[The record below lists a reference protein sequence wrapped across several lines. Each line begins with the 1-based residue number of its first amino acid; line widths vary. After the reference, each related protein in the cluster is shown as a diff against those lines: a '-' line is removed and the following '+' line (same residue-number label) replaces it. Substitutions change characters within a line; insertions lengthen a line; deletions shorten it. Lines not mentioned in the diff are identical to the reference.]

1 VLGATLAVL
10 SAASFA
16 LNNAAA
22 RRAVVTGTPAQGMA
36 LTVPIGVLCFL
47 LVAVI
52 TGEIAHVHQFPA
64 TAVLWMSGVGV
75 LNFVFG
81 RYCNYKGNQSAGANL
96 TGPVVQLNVVV
107 TLALAVIVLDEP
119 CSALQIAGAMVMLA
133 GAFITQWQ
141 GSRSSPISIAAG
153 ASRFVPRVAEGYLF
167 AFLAALAYGTAPV
180 MTRIALQSSGP
191 SSAILAGLVAY
202 GSATSV
208 IVTML
213 LLSSA
218 LRGNVASVQRDN
230 IRWFVYSGVFVAVA
244 QGFMYSAVAVAPIMV
259 VIPLLQST
267 LIFRLF
273 FGIWLNPEHEVFGA
287 KVIIGSAV
295 SIIGACAVAIDT
307 GIVVDVLHIPEGLAS
322 LLQWQ
327 I

>member
-1 VLGATLAVL
+1 
-10 SAASFA
+10 
-16 LNNAAA
+16 
-22 RRAVVTGTPAQGMA
+22 
-36 LTVPIGVLCFL
+36 
-47 LVAVI
+47 
-52 TGEIAHVHQFPA
+52 
-64 TAVLWMSGVGV
+64 
-75 LNFVFG
+75 
-81 RYCNYKGNQSAGANL
+81 
-96 TGPVVQLNVVV
+96 
-107 TLALAVIVLDEP
+107 
-119 CSALQIAGAMVMLA
+119 
-133 GAFITQWQ
+133 
-141 GSRSSPISIAAG
+141 
-153 ASRFVPRVAEGYLF
+153 
-167 AFLAALAYGTAPV
+167 

-191 SSAILAGLVAY
+191 SSAIVTGLVAY

-213 LLSSA
+213 LLSTA

-230 IRWFVYSGVFVAVA
+230 IRWFAYSGVFVAVA

-273 FGIWLNPEHEVFGA
+273 FGIWLNPEHEVFGT

>member
-1 VLGATLAVL
+1 VLGVILAVL

-36 LTVPIGVLCFL
+36 LTVPIGVICFL
-47 LVAVI
+47 LAAVI
-52 TGEIAHVHQFPA
+52 TGEIAHVRQFPA
-64 TAVLWMSGVGV
+64 TAMLWMSGVGV

-107 TLALAVIVLDEP
+107 TFALAVIILNEP
-119 CSALQIAGAMVMLA
+119 CSALQISGAAVMLA
-133 GAFITQWQ
+133 GAFITQRQ
-141 GSRSSPISIAAG
+141 GSPSPTAVAA
-153 ASRFVPRVAEGYLF
+153 SPFVPRVAEAYFF

-180 MTRIALQSSGP
+180 MTRIALQTCGP
-191 SSAILAGLVAY
+191 SGAILGGLVAY
-202 GSATSV
+202 GSATAV
-208 IVTML
+208 LVTML

-218 LRGNVASVQRDN
+218 LRGNVASVERDN

-244 QGFMYSAVAVAPIMV
+244 QGFMYSAVSVAPILV

-273 FGIWLNPEHEVFGA
+273 FGMWLNPEHEVFGP
-287 KVIIGSAV
+287 KVILGSLV
-295 SIIGACAVAIDT
+295 SIVGACAVAIDT
-307 GIVVDVLHIPEGLAS
+307 ATVVEMLHIPEGLAS
-322 LLQWQ
+322 LLQWR